1 MKKVNL
7 PIFVVIILITTI
19 IISGCDGFAPNNN
32 PNQEYD
38 RENTELAGLK
48 IIPATLKMKVNQTK
62 IFELQAY
69 NSDKRLIEMDIDKF
83 EKWVAMYQC
92 VGCGTVW
99 SISPTRN
106 SFTTKFTPYKAGQY
120 TVSAKYDGIWVQII
134 VKAE

>member
-48 IIPATLKMKVNQTK
+48 IIPATLKMKVNQTR

-69 NSDKRLIEMDIDKF
+69 NSDNRLIEMDIDKF

>member
-1 MKKVNL
+1 MV
-7 PIFVVIILITTI
+7 LITVSI
-19 IISGCDGFAPNNN
+19 FSGCSVVTPDNQPNR
-32 PNQEYD
+32 EYD

-48 IIPATLKMKVNQTK
+48 IVPATVKMKVNQTQ

-69 NSDKRLIEMDIDKF
+69 NSDNRLIEMDMDKF

-99 SISPTRN
+99 GISPTRN

-120 TVSAKYDGIWVQII
+120 TISARYDEEWIQII
-134 VKAE
+134 VKVE

>member
-69 NSDKRLIEMDIDKF
+69 NSDNRLIEMDIDKF

-106 SFTTKFTPYKAGQY
+106 SFTTKFTPYKAGHY
-120 TVSAKYDGIWVQII
+120 TLSAKYDGIWAQII
-134 VKAE
+134 VKVE